1 MAGLR
6 EEIVSSAEQVLELLK
21 LGEGLTHQSSLAII
35 ITYSWF
41 FFVKSGVHELSFAA
55 NRHFGE
61 TNMNARSSRSH
72 TIFRM
77 V

>member
-1 MAGLR
+1 MAFVYEYHIL
-6 EEIVSSAEQVLELLK
+6 VAE
-21 LGEGLTHQSSLAII
+21 
-35 ITYSWF
+35 
-41 FFVKSGVHELSFAA
+41 

-77 V
+77 VWNLQFVLLLCLFVGQYYAPLLVY